1 MRNVVLYATDTMADW
16 EYGYLI
22 AGLAMAEQAAP
33 GRFTLV
39 VASDSAA
46 EYVTTMG
53 GLRLRPD
60 MRVTELNLDDVA
72 ALILPGANTWG
83 SDHGAV
89 LRIAQDLLLKGI
101 PVAAICGATL
111 GLARSG
117 LLNDRPHTSNAPE
130 FLTGAPE
137 YHGAA
142 YYRPAKTVSAEKLI
156 TAPATAPIDFAK
168 AVFEQLELFPQPII
182 DAWYGLYTTGDKKY
196 FDQLNGTQN

>member
-1 MRNVVLYATDTMADW
+1 MKNVILYAADTMADW
-16 EYGYLI
+16 EYGYLL
-22 AGLAMAEQAAP
+22 AGLTMAEQAAP
-33 GRFTLV
+33 GRFALI

-46 EYVTTMG
+46 EHVTTMG

-60 MRVTELNLDDVA
+60 AHVSELNLDDVA
-72 ALILPGANTWG
+72 ALILPGADTWG

-89 LRIAQDLLLKGI
+89 LRITENLLLAGT

-130 FLTGAPE
+130 FLIGAPE

-142 YYRPAKTVSAEKLI
+142 YYRPAKTVSAENVI

-168 AVFEQLELFPQPII
+168 AVFERLEFFPQPIV

-196 FDQLNGTQN
+196 FDQLSGASN